1 MYAGVAAWG
10 EFSLSYNQRMTLMTR
25 IAIENSF
32 EASDG
37 EKLFYR
43 HWPARGGGS
52 GNGILLFHRGH
63 EHSGRLQHV
72 VDKLD
77 LPDFHMFAWDARGH
91 GRSPGL
97 RGYAENFGVLE
108 KDADCFVR
116 HIACTHGIAIDDIA
130 IIAQSVGSVLIAA
143 WVHDFA
149 PKIRCMVLAAPAL
162 KVKLYVPLAIPGLRL
177 LQRIKNPAFVKS
189 YVKAK
194 FLTHDAEQIAS
205 YENDPLISR
214 SIAVNILLDLYDTSQ
229 RLVDDAAAIHT
240 PTQVLISGADW
251 VVHRQPQ
258 LKFFERLGSAVKE
271 KHEFAG
277 FYHDTLNEKDSHLAI
292 GKAREFILRQF
303 ERPAVLPSLLDADQR
318 GHTKAQYDALA
329 RPLAPAS
336 PKSLSFAAT
345 RLSMRTLGRL
355 SDGIRGSL
363 QNGFDSGAALDY
375 VYENRPSGI
384 TPIGKRIDGFYLN
397 SPGWRGIRQRK
408 LHLQRLIHETA
419 RALQESGK
427 ALRFLDVA
435 AGQGR
440 YLLEVLHS
448 LNGPADYQAL
458 LRDFAPANVAAG
470 QSAIHR
476 NGFAGRVRFELG
488 DAFDRAALAA
498 IRPRPTIVIV
508 SGLYELFPENQA
520 VQASLGGIAD
530 VIEDGGYLVYTNQPW
545 HPQLELIAR
554 TLTSHRGGAPWIMR
568 RRTQLEMDQ
577 LVEAAG
583 FVKTE
588 QLIDR
593 WGMFSVAA
601 ARKGGS

>member
-1 MYAGVAAWG
+1 MVRTAKENWFAGA
-10 EFSLSYNQRMTLMTR
+10 
-25 IAIENSF
+25 
-32 EASDG
+32 DG
-37 EKLFYR
+37 ERLFYR
-43 HWPARGGGS
+43 HWPGCAGDGG
-52 GNGILLFHRGH
+52 NAIVMFHRGH
-63 EHSGRLQHV
+63 EHSGRLQGV

-97 RGYAENFGVLE
+97 RGYAENFALLE

-116 HIACTHGIAIDDIA
+116 HITERHRIATDNMA
-130 IIAQSVGSVLIAA
+130 MLAQSVGSVLIAA

-149 PKIRCMVLAAPAL
+149 PKIRCLVLAAPAF

-177 LQRIKNPAFVKS
+177 LQKIKNPAFVKS

-194 FLTHDAEQIAS
+194 FLTHDPEQIAS

-229 RLVDDAAAIHT
+229 RLIADAAAIHT
-240 PTQVLISGADW
+240 PTQMLISGADW

-258 LKFFERLGSAVKE
+258 LKFFECLGSAVKE

-277 FYHDTLNEKDSHLAI
+277 FYHDTLNEKDSRLAI
-292 GKAREFILRQF
+292 GKARKFILRQF
-303 ERPAVLPSLLDADQR
+303 ERPALLPNLLDADQR

-329 RPLAPAS
+329 RPLAPVS
-336 PKSLSFAAT
+336 PKSLSFAVT

-375 VYENRPSGI
+375 VYENRPAGS
-384 TPIGKRIDGFYLN
+384 TPIGKLIDGFYLN

-408 LHLQRLIHETA
+408 LHLQRLIRQTA
-419 RALQESGK
+419 RALQENGQP
-427 ALRFLDVA
+427 LCFLDVA

-448 LNGPADYQAL
+448 LNGTADYQAL

-470 QSAIHR
+470 RSVILE
-476 NGFAGRVRFELG
+476 NGFASRVRFELG
-488 DAFDRAALAA
+488 DAFDRAALVA
-498 IRPRPTIVIV
+498 IRPRPTVVIV
-508 SGLYELFPENQA
+508 SGLYELFPENQP
-520 VQASLGGIAD
+520 VRTSLAGIAD
-530 VIEDGGYLVYTNQPW
+530 VIEDGGYLIYTNQPW

>member
-1 MYAGVAAWG
+1 
-10 EFSLSYNQRMTLMTR
+10 MTLMTR
-25 IAIENSF
+25 IATENSF

-37 EKLFYR
+37 EKIFYR
-43 HWPARGGGS
+43 HWPARGGGG

-116 HIACTHGIAIDDIA
+116 HVACTHGISIDDIA

-177 LQRIKNPAFVKS
+177 LQRIKKPAFVKS

-194 FLTHDAEQIAS
+194 FLTHDAAQIAS

-214 SIAVNILLDLYDTSQ
+214 SIAVNILLDLFDTSQ
-229 RLVDDAAAIHT
+229 RLIADAAAIYT
-240 PTQVLISGADW
+240 PTQMLISGADW
-251 VVHRQPQ
+251 VVHQEPQ
-258 LKFFERLGSAVKE
+258 REFFQRLGSAVKE

-303 ERPAVLPSLLDADQR
+303 AKPLMLPDLCAADR
-318 GHTKAQYDALA
+318 SGHTKKEYDLLT
-329 RPLAPAS
+329 RPLAP
-336 PKSLSFAAT
+336 LSAKALGFATT

-363 QNGFDSGAALDY
+363 KSGFDSGAALDY
-375 VYENRPSGI
+375 VYKNQVSGH
-384 TPIGKRIDGFYLN
+384 TPIGRLIDGSYLN
-397 SPGWRGIRQRK
+397 SAGWRGIRQRK
-408 LHLQRLIHETA
+408 AHLERAIRETA
-419 RALQESGK
+419 QKVEQAG
-427 ALRFLDVA
+427 APLRFLDVA

-440 YLLEVLHS
+440 YLLNVLQS
-448 LNGPADYQAL
+448 FNGASYEAL
-458 LRDFAPANVAAG
+458 LRDFDPANVEQGRKLAA
-470 QSAIHR
+470 H
-476 NGFAGRVRFELG
+476 NGFANRVRFEVA
-488 DAFDRAALAA
+488 DAFDRASLA
-498 IRPRPTIVIV
+498 RVTPRPTLVIV
-508 SGLYELFPENQA
+508 SGLYELFPDNPP
-520 VQASLGGIAD
+520 VQNSLAGIA
-530 VIEDGGYLVYTNQPW
+530 EAMEPGGFLIYTNQPW

-554 TLTSHRGGAPWIMR
+554 TLTSHRGGARWIMR

-577 LVEAAG
+577 LVEAVG
-583 FVKTE
+583 FVKAE
-588 QLIDR
+588 QFIDQ
-593 WGMFSVAA
+593 WGMFSVSV
-601 ARKGGS
+601 ARKGSP